1 MAKATRTRDHH
12 RLAIVDPST
21 KVIIKDRTLTLST
34 QPGVASSNT
43 IYVKDLGPQIG
54 WRTVYM
60 VEYAG
65 PIFLTALLAGPL
77 RPYVYPAAI
86 FGEHKVAPLSDVQV
100 LFAWMMIAHFVK
112 RELETVFVHK
122 FSAATMP
129 AKFIIRNSA
138 HYWLL
143 AGLNISYWVFAP
155 NSLAAQS
162 LDSLSD
168 NVKYLIYAGV
178 ATYIYG
184 EIANFYT
191 HIVLSNLR
199 PKGTTK
205 RGIPKGFGFNWV
217 TCPNYLFEII
227 SWIGVLMATRSLAC
241 VLFVVVAWVTMQGWA
256 VQREKRYRKEFEGT
270 YRPKKYALTPFV
282 TVPIRK
288 EKK

>member
-1 MAKATRTRDHH
+1 MY
-12 RLAIVDPST
+12 I
-21 KVIIKDRTLTLST
+21 
-34 QPGVASSNT
+34 
-43 IYVKDLGPQIG
+43 
-54 WRTVYM
+54 

-65 PIFLTALLAGPL
+65 PIFLALLLAGPL

-86 FGEHKVAPLSDVQV
+86 FGEHKLQPLSDVQTYF
-100 LFAWMMIAHFVK
+100 LWMMVAHFVK

-129 AKFIIRNSA
+129 AKFIVRNSA

-155 NSLAAQS
+155 NSAAATPMA
-162 LDSLSD
+162 LLSPA
-168 NVKYLIYAGV
+168 VQYLIYAGI

-199 PKGTTK
+199 PAGTTK

-217 TCPNYLFEII
+217 TCPNYLFEIVA
-227 SWIGVLMATRSLAC
+227 WIGVLMVTRSAATA
-241 VLFVVVAWVTMQGWA
+241 LFVAVAWVTMQGWA
-256 VQREKRYRKEFEGT
+256 VQRELRYRKEFEGT
-270 YRPKKYALTPFV
+270 YRPKKWALTPGV
-282 TVPIRK
+282 VVPVRK
-288 EKK
+288 NKK